1 MKRIL
6 VAVAAL
12 LTLLSM
18 AACGPEKTSDTP
30 RPADA
35 PCDRCG
41 PRPTLTPTY
50 DMVPGRSS

>member
-1 MKRIL
+1 MKRIT
-6 VAVAAL
+6 VTSFTAIVL
-12 LTLLSM
+12 LCV

-50 DMVPGRSS
+50 DMAPGS